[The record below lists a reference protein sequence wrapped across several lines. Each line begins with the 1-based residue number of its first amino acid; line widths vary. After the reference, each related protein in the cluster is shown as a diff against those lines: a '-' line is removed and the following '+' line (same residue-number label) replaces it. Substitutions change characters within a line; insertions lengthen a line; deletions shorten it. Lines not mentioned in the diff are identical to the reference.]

1 MLFLAVSPEG
11 GVLIEPDNETFDD
24 LGTVVLTCMTE
35 DGPGNVYQWS
45 FNGEELEN
53 ENSSHLTLVNVTA
66 ADGGAY
72 TCNVTN
78 AAGYDTYTTYV
89 FISPMITLDPVSR
102 NVSNGTEDVTFS
114 CDATGFPQPEFE
126 WFSDEGLP
134 LPDSASGGNTA
145 TLTIDIVL
153 FGDEGRYYCNATSN
167 DLTVESERTTLSG
180 MLQ

>member
-24 LGTVVLTCMTE
+24 LDTVVLNCMTE
-35 DGPGNVYQWS
+35 GGPGNVYQWS
-45 FNGEELEN
+45 FDGEEVEN
-53 ENSSHLTLVNVTA
+53 ETLSNLILVNVTA
-66 ADGGAY
+66 ADGGPY

-89 FISPMITLDPVSR
+89 FISPMITIDPVSR

-134 LPDSASGGNTA
+134 LPDSASGGDTS
-145 TLTIDIVL
+145 TLTIDLVL
-153 FGDEGRYYCNATSN
+153 FGIEGQYYCTATSN
-167 DLTVESERTTLSG
+167 NLTVESERATLSG